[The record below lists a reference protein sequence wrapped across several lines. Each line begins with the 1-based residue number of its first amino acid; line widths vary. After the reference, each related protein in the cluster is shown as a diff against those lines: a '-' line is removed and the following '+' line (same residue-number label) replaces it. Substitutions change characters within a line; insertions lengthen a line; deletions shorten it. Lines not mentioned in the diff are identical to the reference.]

1 MFYMHSYIYALCALT
16 LTQYLVMVDANMS
29 LHSTSL
35 LLKVDQQ
42 DWHHSEELGYSA
54 EFRCYPQLLSQN
66 RILMNTPMLTFF
78 MHLQV

>member
-1 MFYMHSYIYALCALT
+1 MHSYIYALCALT

-42 DWHHSEELGYSA
+42 DRHQSEELVTV
-54 EFRCYPQLLSQN
+54 QN
-66 RILMNTPMLTFF
+66 SGAALNY
-78 MHLQV
+78 